1 MTDEFKTVIGLE
13 IHIQLNTKSKM
24 FCSCD
29 NDAHGRP
36 ANELTCPICM
46 GMPGTLPVANKQAI
60 KKTIAMGLALDCKI
74 AKFSK
79 FDRKHYFYPDLPKGY
94 QISQYDKPF
103 CIGGEITLGDKKVRL
118 NRIHLEEDAG
128 KLIHPSGSDYSIV
141 DLNRAGT
148 PLMEIV
154 TEPDI
159 TSPEQAADFLRE
171 LQKIAKTIGVSNAD
185 MEKGHLR
192 CDANI
197 NVIKDDKSSPIV
209 EIKNLNSFKFVSRAL
224 EFERQR
230 LMGEFD
236 SFDGK
241 KTKQTRGFD
250 SSSGKTYTLRTKEE
264 AKDYRYFPEPDLP
277 PIEIEKDSEFD
288 LDKIRATTVQLPQ
301 EAKKTLLASGISE
314 KDAEIILK
322 NPVLGNLFND
332 CMGISRENAPTVAK
346 FIINQKTLIDSL
358 SAQQIIDIIA
368 LQKEENLSSNIVKA
382 IIESVIKD
390 SESVSSAYDNLS
402 KISVNVDSVV
412 SDVLLNN
419 PDVVQKYKSGK
430 KEVVGFLVGQV
441 MKQSSGKANPNEIK
455 QSIEKKLLQEGL

>member
-1 MTDEFKTVIGLE
+1 
-13 IHIQLNTKSKM
+13 
-24 FCSCD
+24 
-29 NDAHGRP
+29 
-36 ANELTCPICM
+36 M

-60 KKTIAMGLALDCKI
+60 KKTIAMGLALNCGI

-94 QISQYDKPF
+94 QISQYDKPL
-103 CIGGEITLGDKKVRL
+103 CLGGEIELDGKKVKL

-128 KLIHPSGSDYSIV
+128 KLTHPTGSDYSVV

-154 TEPDI
+154 TEPDV

-197 NVIKDDKSSPIV
+197 NVIRADKSSPIV
-209 EIKNLNSFKFVSRAL
+209 EIKNLNSFKFVTRAL

-230 LMGEFD
+230 LMDEFD

-250 SSSGKTYTLRTKEE
+250 SSSGKTYALRSKEE

-277 PIEIEKDSEFD
+277 PIEIDKDDEFD
-288 LDKIRATTVQLPQ
+288 LEKIRATMAQLPQ
-301 EAKKTLLASGISE
+301 QARETLAASGISD
-314 KDAEIILK
+314 KDAETILK
-322 NPVLGNLFND
+322 DRVLRELFDD
-332 CMGISRENAPTVAK
+332 CLKISRGDNAAVAK
-346 FIINQKTLIDSL
+346 FIINQKSAIAGL
-358 SAQQIIDIIA
+358 SAEQIIDIVTA
-368 LQKEENLSSNIVKA
+368 QKEKNLSSNIVKA
-382 IIESVIKD
+382 IVDIVAKEKITAAT
-390 SESVSSAYDNLS
+390 AYEKLS
-402 KISVNVDSVV
+402 KISVDVESVV
-412 SDVLLNN
+412 DNVLLNN
-419 PDVVQKYKSGK
+419 SDAVGKYKSGK
-430 KEVVGFLVGQV
+430 REVIGFLIGQV
-441 MKQSSGKANPNEIK
+441 MKQSGGKIDPGTIK
-455 QSIEKKLLQEGL
+455 QTIEKKLS